1 MQTATAMDVTPAT
14 VNQTGEV
21 LLTMSAEAP
30 SLTHKE
36 AAASL
41 ALASIIAP
49 EAPDSARQPLEVV
62 VVADRSGS
70 MAGEKMNKMKTTL
83 KFLVEKGLQSGDTLG
98 LVAFDNTVD
107 TRLPLTKM
115 DGAGRKKALDA
126 IAQLNVGGTTNL
138 SGGLL
143 QGCDLLL
150 NKPETGA
157 TATRAVLLFTDGMAN
172 AGIQDTPG
180 ILAASAGVI
189 AGRSCSLFTFGFGSD
204 HNEECLRALAE
215 STSGLYYFIEK
226 SEDIPTAFADC
237 LGGLVS
243 VVAQN
248 ATLVLEGSDA
258 ATVAKVHGSYK
269 TEADAATK
277 RTTVSLGDLYS
288 EDEKDVL
295 IALEL
300 PALPTAAAAAPAVRA
315 TLRYF
320 NVATAKMEERS
331 TVLEIAR
338 PEATPTA
345 QPLNLKIDEQRNRV
359 ALAEAMES
367 ASRAADG
374 GRLAEGRELL
384 QAAVAAAARTPSA
397 ATPLVSALRG
407 DCEKL
412 LSGYADEAEYGRWGS
427 KMSKA
432 SAMSHMQQ
440 RSNHSS
446 AQVYAKKGKMSMRR
460 AMAEQ
465 SLPESDDE
473 DSGCEGPAVM
483 QQLAAFSAPPAL
495 QKQGSGSGV
504 GGPMRL
510 AGEGERR
517 PSLTEKIFGKKGKK

>member
-1 MQTATAMDVTPAT
+1 
-14 VNQTGEV
+14 
-21 LLTMSAEAP
+21 
-30 SLTHKE
+30 
-36 AAASL
+36 
-41 ALASIIAP
+41 
-49 EAPDSARQPLEVV
+49 
-62 VVADRSGS
+62 
-70 MAGEKMNKMKTTL
+70 
-83 KFLVEKGLQSGDTLG
+83 
-98 LVAFDNTVD
+98 
-107 TRLPLTKM
+107 M
-115 DGAGRKKALDA
+115 DGACRKKAFDA

-138 SGGLL
+138 SGGLF
-143 QGCDLLL
+143 QGRDLLL

-204 HNEECLRALAE
+204 RTRSARALAE

-269 TEADAATK
+269 TEDDAATK

-320 NVATAKMEERS
+320 NVATAKMEERRRRWRLRGPRRRLRSRS
-331 TVLEIAR
+331 TSR
-338 PEATPTA
+338 STSSATGW
-345 QPLNLKIDEQRNRV
+345 RWRRRW
-359 ALAEAMES
+359 S
-367 ASRAADG
+367 RRAAPPAAASP
-374 GRLAEGRELL
+374 RARAL
-384 QAAVAAAARTPSA
+384 QAAAAAAARTPSA

-412 LSGYADEAEYGRWGS
+412 LSYADEAEYGRWGS

-446 AQVYAKKGKMSMRR
+446 AQVHAKKGKMSSAARWPSSRCRSRTTRTR
-460 AMAEQ
+460 AAR
-465 SLPESDDE
+465 
-473 DSGCEGPAVM
+473 
-483 QQLAAFSAPPAL
+483 AP
-495 QKQGSGSGV
+495 
-504 GGPMRL
+504 R
-510 AGEGERR
+510 
-517 PSLTEKIFGKKGKK
+517 

>member
-1 MQTATAMDVTPAT
+1 
-14 VNQTGEV
+14 
-21 LLTMSAEAP
+21 MSAEAP
-30 SLTHKE
+30 SFTHKE
-36 AAASL
+36 SGRCRRAF
-41 ALASIIAP
+41 ASIIAP
-49 EAPDSARQPLEVV
+49 EAPDPARQLEVV

-98 LVAFDNTVD
+98 LVAPDNTVD

-157 TATRAVLLFTDGMAN
+157 TATRAVLLTDGMAN

-204 HNEECLRALAE
+204 HNEERLRALAE
-215 STSGLYYFIEK
+215 STSGL
-226 SEDIPTAFADC
+226 STTSSRSRRTSRPPSPTAWAA
-237 LGGLVS
+237 S
-243 VVAQN
+243 SRWSRR
-248 ATLVLEGSDA
+248 TRRSSSRA
-258 ATVAKVHGSYK
+258 ATRRRSPRCTGSYK

-277 RTTVSLGDLYS
+277 RTTVSLYS

-374 GRLAEGRELL
+374 GRLAEGREL

-412 LSGYADEAEYGRWGS
+412 LSLRRRGRVRAVGVEDVEGVGDES
-427 KMSKA
+427 C
-432 SAMSHMQQ
+432 
-440 RSNHSS
+440 SS
-446 AQVYAKKGKMSMRR
+446 ARTTRARR
-460 AMAEQ
+460 CT
-465 SLPESDDE
+465 P
-473 DSGCEGPAVM
+473 
-483 QQLAAFSAPPAL
+483 
-495 QKQGSGSGV
+495 
-504 GGPMRL
+504 
-510 AGEGERR
+510 RR
-517 PSLTEKIFGKKGKK
+517 GR

>member
-41 ALASIIAP
+41 ALVSIIAP

-277 RTTVSLGDLYS
+277 GTT
-288 EDEKDVL
+288 
-295 IALEL
+295 
-300 PALPTAAAAAPAVRA
+300 
-315 TLRYF
+315 
-320 NVATAKMEERS
+320 
-331 TVLEIAR
+331 
-338 PEATPTA
+338 
-345 QPLNLKIDEQRNRV
+345 
-359 ALAEAMES
+359 
-367 ASRAADG
+367 
-374 GRLAEGRELL
+374 GRL
-384 QAAVAAAARTPSA
+384 SA
-397 ATPLVSALRG
+397 KPLG
-407 DCEKL
+407 
-412 LSGYADEAEYGRWGS
+412 
-427 KMSKA
+427 
-432 SAMSHMQQ
+432 
-440 RSNHSS
+440 
-446 AQVYAKKGKMSMRR
+446 
-460 AMAEQ
+460 
-465 SLPESDDE
+465 
-473 DSGCEGPAVM
+473 
-483 QQLAAFSAPPAL
+483 APP
-495 QKQGSGSGV
+495 
-504 GGPMRL
+504 GPPMLPNR
-510 AGEGERR
+510 
-517 PSLTEKIFGKKGKK
+517 ICQMNV